1 MSQPDPYGCQYI
13 PRMIMSADHFHV
25 QQAVSRAKGTRPEQE
40 DPLSTTKFEQ
50 DLWQE
55 YGLIGDVDPEH
66 LLKECQR
73 KAREAEDETL
83 QKITT
88 FFLNALDTIHKFRKQ
103 PSHSFV
109 LRQEGIWPEAE
120 EALPN
125 DQSVAKTIGQKFWA
139 VLIGNNKYTDGKLE
153 ELYGA
158 IKFTQYDA
166 LLNISQVAL
175 TTLNWCAIICLST

>member
-1 MSQPDPYGCQYI
+1 MSQPVPYGCQYM
-13 PRMIMSADHFHV
+13 PRTIMPADHFHV
-25 QQAVSRAKGTRPEQE
+25 QQAVTGAEGTRPEQE

-66 LLKECQR
+66 LFKECQR
-73 KAREAEDETL
+73 KARQAKDETL
-83 QKITT
+83 QKITMSI
-88 FFLNALDTIHKFRKQ
+88 LNALDTIHKLRKKL
-103 PSHSFV
+103 PHSFV
-109 LRQEGIWPEAE
+109 LGQEGIWPEVE
-120 EALPN
+120 DALPN
-125 DQSVAKTIGQKFWA
+125 DQSKIIGQNFWA
-139 VLIGNNKYTDGKLE
+139 VLIGNNKYTSGG

-158 IKFTQYDA
+158 INFTQYGA